1 MQRSHTRRLGQAG
14 FSLIEILITM
24 LIFSV
29 VTIGLLV
36 VFSNSSRLARSQTQL
51 AMIQQGQRVGHSELV
66 RYTRMAGAGGLPIT
80 RINVTADQI
89 SDQDYDLTGVLPHG
103 LALGLYDNV
112 KSDISIAQVVD
123 GSAASDADGD
133 GEDEPLVLP
142 GSDVLI
148 VRGVF
153 TTPVYYTPGRPPSN
167 MGCTTEISTWLAPD
181 GKSAAGC
188 ITVPGR
194 SRVVGEKYEDL
205 HQDVVLLSEQLKAI
219 YGRPAGQFK
228 DEAFLLRDLVNPNAY
243 AIMAFDW
250 ASVANEGALD
260 PYKCPLPADAGASVT
275 EDDMPLC
282 LNLPLK
288 IDLENGPGLNYADLT
303 RGTSLLGGGGMTL
316 IPDAANTDLNV
327 ELPTNISSL
336 GFLEEFRFFLR
347 VEREV
352 PGDDSSRLTPVLS
365 RARFG
370 PGTNNLVD
378 VIDIADNVIDLQLAL
393 GVDTDELGSGP
404 GYGVVFEDGSDTDEV
419 LFNAPGDYLGAD
431 ADPPYA
437 NPPGGDPPDGHQV
450 WFNPDLEYHFL
461 RINTVVMA
469 DRRDVDYQAPELTNI
484 EDFARGDSFS
494 LGGDNYSYNDLDARR
509 FRRRWLQTVVELRN
523 LL

>member
-1 MQRSHTRRLGQAG
+1 MQRPYTRRDGEAG
-14 FSLIEILITM
+14 FSLVEILITL

-29 VTIGLLV
+29 VTAGLLV
-36 VFSNSSRLARSQTQL
+36 VFSNSSRLAKSQTQL

-66 RYTRMAGAGGLPIT
+66 RYTRMAGIGGLPIT
-80 RINVTADQI
+80 RLNVTDDQI
-89 SDQDYDLTGVLPHG
+89 SNQEYDLTGVLPHG
-103 LALGLYDNV
+103 VALAVFNNV
-112 KSDISIAQVVD
+112 ASDTSIAQVVD
-123 GSAASDADGD
+123 GTAADDADNDGD
-133 GEDEPLVLP
+133 DEPLVLP

-153 TTPVYYTPGRPPSN
+153 STPVYYTPGMPPTN
-167 MGCTTEISTWLAPD
+167 LNCTTEISTWLAPD

-188 ITVPGR
+188 ITIPGR

-205 HQDVVLLSEQLKAI
+205 HQDVKLLSDQLKAI
-219 YGRPAGQFK
+219 YNRPNSEFK

-250 ASVANEGALD
+250 ASVANESALD
-260 PYKCPLPADAGASVT
+260 PYICPVPTDAGPGVT
-275 EDDMPLC
+275 AADMPLC

-288 IDLENGPGLNYADLT
+288 IDLEDGPGLVYADLT
-303 RGTSLLGGGGMTL
+303 RGTSLVGGGGMTL
-316 IPDAANTDLNV
+316 EPDTTKPELNV

-336 GFLEEFRFFLR
+336 GFLEELRFFIR
-347 VEREV
+347 VEREI

-378 VIDIADNVIDLQLAL
+378 VIDVADNVIDLQLAL
-393 GVDTDELGSGP
+393 GADTDELGTGP
-404 GYGVVFEDGSDTDEV
+404 GYGVIFEDGSDSDEV
-419 LFNAPGDYLGAD
+419 LFNAPGDFLGAD

-437 NPPGGDPPDGHQV
+437 DPPGGDPPDGHQV
-450 WFNPDLEYHFL
+450 WFNPDIEYHFL

-469 DRRDVDYQAPELTNI
+469 DRRDLDYQAPELINI
-484 EDFARGDSFS
+484 EDFNRGDSFS